1 MVASILI
8 FNEVENFGTIDIEI
22 FDETCE
28 YFDLVW
34 NTPYEK
40 GDSIKV
46 VETSPTGFTEAF
58 WITFVGFITNK
69 ETDEMKIVGIV
80 NNDLSGDFPFNYGN
94 VVALDISCVWYN
106 ERTMLRV
113 IKEWDEIRKAE
124 DD

>member
-1 MVASILI
+1 MALT

-28 YFDLVW
+28 YFDCVW

-58 WITFVGFITNK
+58 WISFFGFITNK

-80 NNDLSGDFPFNYGN
+80 DNDLSGDFPFNYGN
-94 VVALDISCVWYN
+94 VVALDILCVQYN

-113 IKEWDEIRKAE
+113 MKEWDEIRKA
-124 DD
+124 DDD

>member
-1 MVASILI
+1 MALT

-58 WITFVGFITNK
+58 WISFFGFITNK

-80 NNDLSGDFPFNYGN
+80 DNDLSGDFPFNYGN
-94 VVALDISCVWYN
+94 VVALEILCVLYN

-113 IKEWDEIRKAE
+113 MKEWDEIRKA
-124 DD
+124 DDD